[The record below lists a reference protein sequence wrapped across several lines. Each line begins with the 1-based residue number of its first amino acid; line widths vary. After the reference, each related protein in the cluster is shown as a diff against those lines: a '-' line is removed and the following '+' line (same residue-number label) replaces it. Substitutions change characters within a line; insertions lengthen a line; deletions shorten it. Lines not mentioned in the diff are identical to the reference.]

1 MNFSLEF
8 RHFLEK
14 IAEFDGG
21 ERSVIGPTGT
31 GAIFATYPG
40 AHLTPI
46 GGIIDQVRFNLI

>member
-1 MNFSLEF
+1 LKF

-21 ERSVIGPTGT
+21 ERSIIGPTGT

-40 AHLTPI
+40 GHLGII
-46 GGIIDQVRFNLI
+46 GGIIDQVEASNSNQKH